1 MRTPHVALSAK
12 AAICSTSGGN
22 HHTPAPS
29 TTHNRLPSAKQCSSR
44 ENAAGNAYGSHL
56 QSKGPIVH
64 GEASEELH
72 KNKEN
77 PKNLMESC
85 KDKAFVASLTAREI
99 QCYWKEKLPYS
110 VAFLVL
116 A

>member
-1 MRTPHVALSAK
+1 
-12 AAICSTSGGN
+12 
-22 HHTPAPS
+22 
-29 TTHNRLPSAKQCSSR
+29 
-44 ENAAGNAYGSHL
+44 
-56 QSKGPIVH
+56 
-64 GEASEELH
+64 
-72 KNKEN
+72 
-77 PKNLMESC
+77 MESC